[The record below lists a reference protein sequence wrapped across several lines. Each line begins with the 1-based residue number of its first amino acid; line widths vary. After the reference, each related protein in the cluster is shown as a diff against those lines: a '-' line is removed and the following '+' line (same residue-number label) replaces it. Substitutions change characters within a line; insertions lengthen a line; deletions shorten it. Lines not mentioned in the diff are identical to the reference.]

1 MMHIADNQ
9 DALLEYLYDE
19 GDPAGRVAIAKH
31 LQECTACSV
40 AVLEFQTVRGMLKE
54 WAPPASPLGF
64 RIVQDVPRAADTSRS
79 RRVAR
84 GWAQGLAAAALFAAG
99 MAVSSQLHVEYADGA
114 LTVRPRSA
122 VPPREARTASIQLT
136 PSQLTPLREPPP
148 ANSAPAQSATPPAA
162 DDMLQRVRAMIAE
175 SETRQQRELA
185 LRLAQVAREVDT
197 QHRADLVRIQQNL
210 GQMEMETGAQI
221 DQQRQLMD
229 YLVRTSG
236 GAK

>member
-1 MMHIADNQ
+1 MMHIAENQ
-9 DALLEYLYDE
+9 DALLDYLYDE
-19 GDPAGRVAIAKH
+19 GDPAERVAIATH
-31 LQECTACSV
+31 LQECTTCSV
-40 AVLEFQTVRGMLKE
+40 AVLEFQTVRGMLSE

-64 RIVQDVPRAADTSRS
+64 RIVQDAQRDKATGSRS
-79 RRVAR
+79 TAW
-84 GWAQGLAAAALFAAG
+84 GWAQGVAAAALFAAG
-99 MAVSSQLHVEYADGA
+99 MAVSSQLDVRYGDGA
-114 LTVRPRSA
+114 LTVRSRSA
-122 VPPREARTASIQLT
+122 APVRAARTASIELPPSGELPPLPDSPST
-136 PSQLTPLREPPP
+136 PSGTLSPDE
-148 ANSAPAQSATPPAA
+148 
-162 DDMLQRVRAMIAE
+162 MLQRVRAMIEA

-185 LRLAQVAREVDT
+185 VRLAQVAREVDT